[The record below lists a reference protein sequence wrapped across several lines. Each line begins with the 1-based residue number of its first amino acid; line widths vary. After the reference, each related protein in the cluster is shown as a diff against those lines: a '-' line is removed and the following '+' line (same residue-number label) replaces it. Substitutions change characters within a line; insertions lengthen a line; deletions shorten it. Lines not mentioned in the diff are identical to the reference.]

1 MYQLCMCV
9 RSNVL
14 FKILLFSPMK
24 KTVENHFLSSFLSSL
39 KHTFICVGG
48 VSRGKE
54 TPAGWWQERDTR

>member
-1 MYQLCMCV
+1 
-9 RSNVL
+9 
-14 FKILLFSPMK
+14 MK